1 MSQLSQDRVNALA
14 NASTQ
19 VSSPSL
25 MDVYRYHPIPLW
37 SPKPSD
43 IVSFYDVT
51 ADMENRNVVLLP
63 STNSVIASLPM
74 ERGSPLSRS
83 VPYMVPRT

>member
-1 MSQLSQDRVNALA
+1 MSQLSQDRVNALT

-19 VSSPSL
+19 VSPPSST
-25 MDVYRYHPIPLW
+25 DVYRYHPIPLW

-51 ADMENRNVVLLP
+51 AEMENRNVALLP
-63 STNSVIASLPM
+63 STNPVAASLPM
-74 ERGSPLSRS
+74 ERGSSLSRS
-83 VPYMVPRT
+83 TPYTVLRT